1 VSLDLF
7 ARQLRMVFVMD
18 LFGKVKLD
26 EQRLDRGIIA
36 GRQTFNV
43 ESSHPQSML
52 A

>member
-1 VSLDLF
+1 
-7 ARQLRMVFVMD
+7 MD
-18 LFGKVKLD
+18 LLAEVELD
-26 EQRLDRGIIA
+26 EKRLDQGIIA